1 MRPEI
6 VSLNDVTEQSVG
18 INEVV
23 QIDSAGYLGTELEP
37 GSDFTASISLKIRE
51 KGQT

>member
-6 VSLNDVTEQSVG
+6 VSLNAVTEQSVD

-23 QIDSAGYLGTELEP
+23 QITGYLGTELEP